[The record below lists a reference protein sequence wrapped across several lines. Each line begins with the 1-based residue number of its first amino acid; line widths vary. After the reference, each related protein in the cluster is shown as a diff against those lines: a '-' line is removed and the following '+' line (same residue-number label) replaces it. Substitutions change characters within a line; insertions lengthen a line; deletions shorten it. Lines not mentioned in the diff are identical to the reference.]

1 MAGKKKHP
9 ILKVVLGI
17 FVVLVLL
24 GALGSGGDKKEATKA
39 PEPAPVEEAAETAAE
54 EPAEEPAP
62 TEAPAEEPATVET
75 PVEEPAEEPAEEP
88 VEEKTEYGVGDTLT
102 QNDITVTFLGVTE
115 TRGSAYNK
123 PSEGNVY
130 VLCEFEIT
138 NNKSTDLGV
147 SSMMNF
153 EVYCDDYSTSLSLGA
168 LIESGN
174 KSQLDG
180 TIASGK
186 KMKGVVGYEIPA
198 DWTEL
203 EIHYTPSGL
212 FAKEFTFIANHE

>member
-1 MAGKKKHP
+1 MGKKKKHP
-9 ILKVVLGI
+9 ILKGIAILFVLLI
-17 FVVLVLL
+17 VL

-39 PEPAPVEEAAETAAE
+39 PEPAPVEEVAEAPAE

-62 TEAPAEEPATVET
+62 AEEPTEEPA

-88 VEEKTEYGVGDTLT
+88 VEEKAEYGVGDTLT

-174 KSQLDG
+174 KNQLDG
-180 TIASGK
+180 TIAGGK
-186 KMKGVVGYEIPA
+186 KMKGVVGYEVPA
-198 DWTEL
+198 DWTQL
-203 EIHYTPSGL
+203 EIHYTPSAL

>member
-1 MAGKKKHP
+1 MGKKKKHP
-9 ILKVVLGI
+9 ILKGIAILFVLLI
-17 FVVLVLL
+17 VL

-39 PEPAPVEEAAETAAE
+39 PEPAPVEEVAEAPAE

-62 TEAPAEEPATVET
+62 AEAPAEEPDTVET
-75 PVEEPAEEPAEEP
+75 PAEEPAEEP

-174 KSQLDG
+174 KNQLDG
-180 TIASGK
+180 TIAGGK
-186 KMKGVVGYEIPA
+186 KMKGVVGYEVPA
-198 DWTEL
+198 DWTQL
-203 EIHYTPSGL
+203 EIHYTPSAL

>member
-1 MAGKKKHP
+1 MGKKKKHP
-9 ILKVVLGI
+9 ILKGIAILFVLLI
-17 FVVLVLL
+17 VL

-39 PEPAPVEEAAETAAE
+39 PEPAPVEEVAEAPAE

-62 TEAPAEEPATVET
+62 AEEPTEEPA

-88 VEEKTEYGVGDTLT
+88 VEEKAEYGVGDTLT

-180 TIASGK
+180 TIAGGK
-186 KMKGVVGYEIPA
+186 KMKGVVGYEVPA
-198 DWTEL
+198 DWSQL
-203 EIHYTPSGL
+203 EIHYTPSAL

>member
-1 MAGKKKHP
+1 MGKKKKHP
-9 ILKVVLGI
+9 ILKGIAILFVLLI
-17 FVVLVLL
+17 VL

-39 PEPAPVEEAAETAAE
+39 PEPAPVEEVAEAPAE

-62 TEAPAEEPATVET
+62 AEEPTEEPA

-88 VEEKTEYGVGDTLT
+88 VEEKAEYGVGDTLT

-123 PSEGNVY
+123 PSEGNIY

-174 KSQLDG
+174 KNQLDG
-180 TIASGK
+180 TIAGGK
-186 KMKGVVGYEIPA
+186 KMKGVVGYEVPA
-198 DWTEL
+198 DWTQL
-203 EIHYTPSGL
+203 EIHYTPSAL
-212 FAKEFTFIANHE
+212 FAKRFTFIANHE

>member
-1 MAGKKKHP
+1 MGKKKKHP
-9 ILKVVLGI
+9 ILKGIVILFVLLI
-17 FVVLVLL
+17 LL
-24 GALGSGGDKKEATKA
+24 GALGSGASKKDVTKA
-39 PEPAPVEEAAETAAE
+39 AEPAPVEEAAENPAE
-54 EPAEEPAP
+54 EPAEAP
-62 TEAPAEEPATVET
+62 TPAEAPAEESASAET
-75 PVEEPAEEPAEEP
+75 PAEAPAEEPAEEP

-130 VLCEFEIT
+130 VLCEFEIA

-180 TIASGK
+180 TIAGGK

-198 DWTEL
+198 DWAEL
-203 EIHYTPSGL
+203 EIHYTPSAL
-212 FAKEFTFIANHE
+212 FAKEFTFIVKHE

>member
-1 MAGKKKHP
+1 MGKKKKRP
-9 ILKVVLGI
+9 ILKGIAILFVLLI
-17 FVVLVLL
+17 VL

-39 PEPAPVEEAAETAAE
+39 PEPAPVEEVA
-54 EPAEEPAP
+54 
-62 TEAPAEEPATVET
+62 EAPAEEPTEEPAPAEAPAEEPDTVET
-75 PVEEPAEEPAEEP
+75 PAEEPAEEP
-88 VEEKTEYGVGDTLT
+88 VEEKAEYGVGDTLT

-130 VLCEFEIT
+130 VLCEFEIA

-180 TIASGK
+180 TIAGGK
-186 KMKGVVGYEIPA
+186 KMKGVVGYEVPA
-198 DWTEL
+198 DWTQL
-203 EIHYTPSGL
+203 EIHYTPSAL
-212 FAKEFTFIANHE
+212 FAKKFTFIANHE

>member
-1 MAGKKKHP
+1 MGKKKKHP
-9 ILKVVLGI
+9 ILKGIAILFVLLI
-17 FVVLVLL
+17 VL
-24 GALGSGGDKKEATKA
+24 GALGSGGNKKEATKA
-39 PEPAPVEEAAETAAE
+39 PEPAPVEEVAEAPAE

-62 TEAPAEEPATVET
+62 AEEPTEEPA

-88 VEEKTEYGVGDTLT
+88 VEEKAEYGVGDTLT

-174 KSQLDG
+174 KNQLDG
-180 TIASGK
+180 TIAGGK
-186 KMKGVVGYEIPA
+186 KMKGVVGYEVPA
-198 DWTEL
+198 DWTQL
-203 EIHYTPSGL
+203 EIHYTPSAL

>member
-1 MAGKKKHP
+1 MGKKKKHP
-9 ILKVVLGI
+9 ILKGI
-17 FVVLVLL
+17 AILFVLL
-24 GALGSGGDKKEATKA
+24 IVFGALGSGASKKDATKT
-39 PEPAPVEEAAETAAE
+39 PEPVPVEEAAENPAE
-54 EPAEEPAP
+54 EPAEESAPAAAP
-62 TEAPAEEPATVET
+62 TEEPS
-75 PVEEPAEEPAEEP
+75 PVEEPAEEPAAEP
-88 VEEKTEYGVGDTLT
+88 VEEKAEYGVGDTLT

-115 TRGSAYNK
+115 THGSAYNK

-147 SSMMNF
+147 SSRMNF

-180 TIASGK
+180 TIAGGK
-186 KMKGVVGYEIPA
+186 KMKGVVGYEVPA
-198 DWTEL
+198 DWSQL
-203 EIHYTPSGL
+203 EIHYTPSAL

>member
-1 MAGKKKHP
+1 MGKKKKRP
-9 ILKVVLGI
+9 ILKGIAILFVLLI
-17 FVVLVLL
+17 VL

-39 PEPAPVEEAAETAAE
+39 PEPAPVEEVA
-54 EPAEEPAP
+54 
-62 TEAPAEEPATVET
+62 EAPAEEPTEEPAPAEAPAEEPDTVET
-75 PVEEPAEEPAEEP
+75 PAEEPAEEP
-88 VEEKTEYGVGDTLT
+88 VEEKAEYGVGDTLT

-130 VLCEFEIT
+130 VLCEFEIA

-174 KSQLDG
+174 KNQLDG
-180 TIASGK
+180 TIAGGK
-186 KMKGVVGYEIPA
+186 NMKGVVGYEVPA
-198 DWTEL
+198 DWTQL
-203 EIHYTPSGL
+203 EIHYTPSAL

>member
-1 MAGKKKHP
+1 MGKKKKHSVLKGIA
-9 ILKVVLGI
+9 ILFVLLI
-17 FVVLVLL
+17 AL

-39 PEPAPVEEAAETAAE
+39 PEPAPVGEAAEAPAE

-115 TRGSAYNK
+115 NRGSAYNK
-123 PSEGNVY
+123 PSEGNVF
-130 VLCEFEIT
+130 VLCEFEIE
-138 NNKSTDLGV
+138 NSKSTDLNV

>member
-1 MAGKKKHP
+1 MGKKKKHP
-9 ILKVVLGI
+9 ILKGIAILFVLLI
-17 FVVLVLL
+17 VL
-24 GALGSGGDKKEATKA
+24 GALGSGGDKKGATKA
-39 PEPAPVEEAAETAAE
+39 PEPAPVEEVAEAPAE

-62 TEAPAEEPATVET
+62 AEEPTEEPA

-88 VEEKTEYGVGDTLT
+88 VEEKAEYGVGDTLT

-174 KSQLDG
+174 KNQLDG
-180 TIASGK
+180 TIAGGK
-186 KMKGVVGYEIPA
+186 KMKGVVGYEVPA
-198 DWTEL
+198 DWTQL
-203 EIHYTPSGL
+203 EIHYTPSAL

>member
-1 MAGKKKHP
+1 MGKKKHSV
-9 ILKVVLGI
+9 LKVVLGI
-17 FVVLVLL
+17 LVFLIVL
-24 GALGSGGDKKEATKA
+24 GALGSGGDKNEATKA
-39 PEPAPVEEAAETAAE
+39 PEPAPEEEVA
-54 EPAEEPAP
+54 
-62 TEAPAEEPATVET
+62 EAPAEEPADEPAQTEAPAVESAPT
-75 PVEEPAEEPAEEP
+75 EEPAEEPEEEP

-102 QNDITVTFLGVTE
+102 QNDVTVTFLGVTE
-115 TRGSAYNK
+115 SRGSAYNK
-123 PSEGNVY
+123 PSEGNVF
-130 VLCEFEIT
+130 VLCEFEIA

-180 TIASGK
+180 TIAGGK

-198 DWTEL
+198 DWAEL
-203 EIHYTPSGL
+203 EIHYTPSAL
-212 FAKEFTFIANHE
+212 FAKDFTFIAKHE

>member
-1 MAGKKKHP
+1 MEKKKKHP
-9 ILKVVLGI
+9 ILKGIAILFVLLI
-17 FVVLVLL
+17 VL

-39 PEPAPVEEAAETAAE
+39 PEPAPVEEVAEAPAE

-62 TEAPAEEPATVET
+62 AEEPTEEPA

-88 VEEKTEYGVGDTLT
+88 VEEKAEYGVGDTLT

-123 PSEGNVY
+123 PSEGNIY

-174 KSQLDG
+174 KNQLDG
-180 TIASGK
+180 TIAGGK
-186 KMKGVVGYEIPA
+186 KMKGVVGYEVPA
-198 DWTEL
+198 DWTQL
-203 EIHYTPSGL
+203 EIHYTPSAL